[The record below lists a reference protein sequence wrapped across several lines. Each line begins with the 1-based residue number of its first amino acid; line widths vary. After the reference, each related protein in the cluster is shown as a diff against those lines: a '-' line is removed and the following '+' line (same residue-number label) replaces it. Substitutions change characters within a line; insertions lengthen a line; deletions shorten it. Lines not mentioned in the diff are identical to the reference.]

1 MNVTNPMFS
10 EVREILTKTLGIE
23 DRVDSLTPATPLLD
37 SVPEFDSMAV
47 LKVILAIEEHFGL
60 TIEGDEVTGE
70 LFETLGTLSAFVE
83 QKLVESEDDR
93 NPNELEAAQESSESE
108 AAQESND
115 SDVAHGS
122 T

>member
-1 MNVTNPMFS
+1 MNVTNPTLS

-37 SVPEFDSMAV
+37 SVPEFNSMAV

-83 QKLVESEDDR
+83 DKMNESEDVGI
-93 NPNELEAAQESSESE
+93 PTSSKPLKS
-108 AAQESND
+108 QTSPKPLR
-115 SDVAHGS
+115 SR
-122 T
+122 